1 MPLLRRKDACRRL
14 EWDRSKPSSFEDQL
28 SASDRAQ
35 CGTATGRA
43 CSEQGTSFESCASR
57 RRAAVHRWEDT
68 NHGNHQTWNVLLVSV
83 PQTRPTL
90 CVHVRNPRRWYRW
103 ISGLSRRLLSVEV
116 ACPRTVRM
124 RWRVRRGRPPCVSAT
139 PSWRRH
145 ESARPHQA
153 AVRKTDG
160 FDSLLQQT
168 RPRGPVKDDIW
179 FTSLSSMLDY
189 AVSSLLCF

>member
-1 MPLLRRKDACRRL
+1 M
-14 EWDRSKPSSFEDQL
+14 
-28 SASDRAQ
+28 
-35 CGTATGRA
+35 
-43 CSEQGTSFESCASR
+43 
-57 RRAAVHRWEDT
+57 
-68 NHGNHQTWNVLLVSV
+68 
-83 PQTRPTL
+83 
-90 CVHVRNPRRWYRW
+90 
-103 ISGLSRRLLSVEV
+103 EV

-139 PSWRRH
+139 PGWRRL

-179 FTSLSSMLDY
+179 FTSPSSMLDY